1 MEVAV
6 WDTWVKRKDGRMMN
20 FDIVVPKDF
29 SDTGRIYHFGKEYL
43 QKIGETES
51 QITAR
56 ECRFCHVAVALPEWQ
71 PEIETKGYYIYEIR
85 NCGK

>member
-29 SDTGRIYHFGKEYL
+29 SDTSRIYQFGRNFLRE
-43 QKIGETES
+43 IGETDAE
-51 QITAR
+51 ITAS
-56 ECRFCHVAVALPEWQ
+56 ECRFCHIAVALPEWQ
-71 PEIETKGYYIYEIR
+71 HEIEKKGYYIYEIK
-85 NCGK
+85 NCRE